1 MAIGQ
6 YNQSNNY
13 RQRQL
18 ELGLDG
24 NYERSVYDNI
34 EQERLT
40 RSGLNDK
47 WIQLWHLYK
56 TKPLRVESEGEWHSK
71 LNDGKVFEVVET
83 VGSYIRNALFYSDQ
97 WVNLEAREPGL
108 AEIVPIAN
116 SFFIDSLNSSNFK
129 REFRVYLVQ
138 LLLTGNSAMNVTWD
152 KDLGLI
158 FETLPIHNTYVDSS
172 RRFDS
177 RFSFSYYET
186 QMNYPEFLSM
196 WSKFNELEIDDPEA
210 AFDTLANSTESEDI
224 EKVNLRDTIKPV
236 SERLINLV
244 QYYCPIEGELYYMV
258 NDVCIGCHEVK
269 DCPWTFASLFETP
282 ESAYGMSLIESSIG
296 MILEDN
302 VLMNRRLDNIAVSV
316 DNMWLFVDDGVTNPD
331 DIRTQPGKVIVVGR
345 PDSLTPLHPPANN
358 FNVTYTEA
366 QMLEQKIDRNI
377 GTGAGISANAY
388 RTGERVTA
396 TEIRSVKDAGG
407 NRLTDLY
414 EHVEATAILPIL
426 YKAYELLKKN
436 TKKKTIVKLSNNSE
450 PGNAGYF
457 EMLPQD
463 LRYDY
468 RVRLSATQSIINR
481 DRNIQLLTDFLTLT
495 ANVPQFQQMINYQ
508 NLFYDLLVK
517 FGFDDPGRYI
527 MQQQPQ
533 QPGEAPAA
541 PETGMPTTPLSEANA
556 TMEDIAPGANV
567 MQGLQASGQLPELM
581 NQLATGTPPTEGEP
595 LDDNMNTM
603 LTGLANAPM

>member
-56 TKPLRVESEGEWHSK
+56 TKPLKVESEGEWHSK

-116 SFFIDSLNSSNFK
+116 SFFIDSLNNSNFK

-196 WSKFNELEIDDPEA
+196 WSKFNELDISDPEA

-316 DNMWLFVDDGVTNPD
+316 DNMWLFVDDGVTNPE

-527 MQQQPQ
+527 MQAQPQ
-533 QPGEAPAA
+533 QPGEAP
-541 PETGMPTTPLSEANA
+541 PTPDSGMPTTPLSEANA
-556 TMEDIAPGANV
+556 VMEDIAPGANV
-567 MQGLQASGQLPELM
+567 MQGLQASGQLPGLM
-581 NQLATGTPPTEGEP
+581 NQLATGQPPTEGEP

-603 LTGLANAPM
+603 LTGLANAPI

>member
-13 RQRQL
+13 KQRQL

-24 NYERSVYDNI
+24 NYERSIYDNI

-116 SFFIDSLNSSNFK
+116 SFFIDSLNNSNFK

-196 WSKFNELEIDDPEA
+196 WSKFNELDISDPEA

-269 DCPWTFASLFETP
+269 DCPWVFSCLFETP
-282 ESAYGMSLIESSIG
+282 ESAYGMSVIESSIG
-296 MILEDN
+296 LILEDN

-316 DNMWLFVDDGVTNPD
+316 DNMWLFVDDGVTNPE

-527 MQQQPQ
+527 MQQPS
-533 QPGEAPAA
+533 EASTAA
-541 PETGMPTTPLSEANA
+541 PDEGMPTTPLSEANA

-567 MQGLQASGQLPELM
+567 MQGLQASGQIPELM
-581 NQLATGTPPTEGEP
+581 NQLATGKPPTEGEP
-595 LDDNMNTM
+595 IDDNMNTM

>member
-196 WSKFNELEIDDPEA
+196 WGKFNELEIDDPEA

-269 DCPWTFASLFETP
+269 DCPWAFATLFETP

-316 DNMWLFVDDGVTNPD
+316 DNMWLFVDDGVTNPE

-527 MQQQPQ
+527 MQQQPS
-533 QPGEAPAA
+533 EASTAA
-541 PETGMPTTPLSEANA
+541 PEAGMPTTPLSEANA

-581 NQLATGTPPTEGEP
+581 NQLATGKPPTEGEP

>member
-13 RQRQL
+13 KQRQL

-47 WIQLWHLYK
+47 WVQLWHLYK
-56 TKPLRVESEGEWHSK
+56 TKPLKVESEGEWHSK

-186 QMNYPEFLSM
+186 QMNYPEFISM

-269 DCPWTFASLFETP
+269 ECPWTFATLFETP

-316 DNMWLFVDDGVTNPD
+316 DNMWLFVDDGVTNPE

-527 MQQQPQ
+527 MQQQPS
-533 QPGEAPAA
+533 EAITAA

-581 NQLATGTPPTEGEP
+581 NQLATGSPPTEGEP

>member
-269 DCPWTFASLFETP
+269 DCPWAFATLFETP

-316 DNMWLFVDDGVTNPD
+316 DNMWLFVDDGVTNPE

-527 MQQQPQ
+527 MQQQPS
-533 QPGEAPAA
+533 EASTVA
-541 PETGMPTTPLSEANA
+541 PDAGMPTTPLSEANA

-581 NQLATGTPPTEGEP
+581 NQLATGKPPTEGEP